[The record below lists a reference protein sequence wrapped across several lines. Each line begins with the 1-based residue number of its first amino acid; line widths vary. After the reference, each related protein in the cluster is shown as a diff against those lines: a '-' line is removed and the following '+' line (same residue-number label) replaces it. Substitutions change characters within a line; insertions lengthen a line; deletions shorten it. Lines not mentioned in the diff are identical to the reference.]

1 MKKIAIALLIAV
13 IVPCC
18 IFASRG
24 MFDFTVG
31 VAASSDYNVAEA
43 AEMTRDKF
51 SIDKISFGGDVEM
64 KLAFLALDGKVMY
77 QPEDKTI
84 GGIASANLALDL
96 FFVRIKAGLGYE
108 YQYDF
113 NSGALAFGNVNKTV
127 TEVKDFKD
135 ACFDL
140 NAGVDFLIGSLT
152 VGAYATLPSETS
164 IAKGNWGDLFQCVKD
179 GWKNAKL
186 GMTVGIALF

>member
-1 MKKIAIALLIAV
+1 MKKVAIALLIAV

-31 VAASSDYNVAEA
+31 VAASSDYKVTEA
-43 AEMTRDKF
+43 REIVDKF

-77 QPEDKTI
+77 QPENKTI

-96 FFVRIKAGLGYE
+96 FFLRIKAGLGYE

-152 VGAYATLPSETS
+152 VGAYATLPSKTS
-164 IAKGNWGDLFQCVKD
+164 IAEGNWGDLFQCVKD
-179 GWKNAKL
+179 GWKDAKL

>member
-24 MFDFTVG
+24 MFDFTIG

-113 NSGALAFGNVNKTV
+113 NSGALSFGNVNKTV

>member
-31 VAASSDYNVAEA
+31 VAASSDYKVDEA
-43 AEMTRDKF
+43 RQIVDSF

-64 KLAFLALDGKVMY
+64 KLAFLAIDGKVMY
-77 QPEDKTI
+77 QPENKTI

-96 FFVRIKAGLGYE
+96 FFLRIKAGLGYE

-113 NSGALAFGNVNKTV
+113 NNNALAFGNVNGSV
-127 TEVKDFKD
+127 TEFSQFKD

-164 IAKGNWGDLFQCVKD
+164 ITKANWGDLFQCVKD
-179 GWKNAKL
+179 GWKNARL

>member
-1 MKKIAIALLIAV
+1 MKKVAIALLIAV

>member
-1 MKKIAIALLIAV
+1 MKKVAIALLIAV

-31 VAASSDYNVAEA
+31 VAASSDYRISEVEVVS
-43 AEMTRDKF
+43 RDSF
-51 SIDKISFGGDVEM
+51 SIDRVSFGADVEM

>member
-1 MKKIAIALLIAV
+1 MKKVAIALLIAV

-24 MFDFTVG
+24 MFDFTIG

>member
-31 VAASSDYNVAEA
+31 VAASSDYKVTEA
-43 AEMTRDKF
+43 REIVDKF

-64 KLAFLALDGKVMY
+64 KLAFLAIDGKVMY
-77 QPEDKTI
+77 QPENKTI

-96 FFVRIKAGLGYE
+96 FFLRIKAGLGYE

-113 NSGALAFGNVNKTV
+113 NNNVLSFGNVNGPV
-127 TEVKDFKD
+127 SEFGQFKD

-152 VGAYATLPSETS
+152 VGAFATLPSETS

-179 GWKNAKL
+179 GWKDAKL